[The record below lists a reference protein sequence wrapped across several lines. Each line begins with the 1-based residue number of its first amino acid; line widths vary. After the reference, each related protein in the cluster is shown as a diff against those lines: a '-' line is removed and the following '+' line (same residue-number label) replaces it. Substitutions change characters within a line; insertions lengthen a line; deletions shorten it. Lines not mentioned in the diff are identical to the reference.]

1 MEVKVDQ
8 GIDIQ
13 NDEKA
18 PLPIVIVDDQE
29 KVILGKID
37 AQRVRFSIF

>member
-8 GIDIQ
+8 DIDIQ

-18 PLPIVIVDDQE
+18 PLPLVIVDDEE
-29 KVILGKID
+29 KVILRKID
-37 AQRVRFSIF
+37 AQ